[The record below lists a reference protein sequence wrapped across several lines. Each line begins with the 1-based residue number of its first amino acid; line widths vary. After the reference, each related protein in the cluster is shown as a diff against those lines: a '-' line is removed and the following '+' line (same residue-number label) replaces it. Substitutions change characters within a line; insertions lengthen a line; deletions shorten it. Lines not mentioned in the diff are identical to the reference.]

1 MASCGQAQQPSDNTI
16 SAEGIGVIK
25 LGMEP
30 TSLPDF
36 CDGLYDR
43 IEVIV
48 EEDLW
53 DTYEYRRAFSG
64 DDAVCDIYYYDNK
77 ISGIKVVSPQFKTEN
92 GLTCNSTVTDL
103 FDKGGKVKVDEGNY
117 LYLCIVC
124 DELSFDVVEDLT
136 QKGYD
141 KMVRA
146 CGGENLTF
154 SAADFKAN
162 AKAKAIT
169 INNWQ

>member
-16 SAEGIGVIK
+16 SGEGIGVIK
-25 LGMEP
+25 LGIDP
-30 TSLPDF
+30 TSLPAA

-64 DDAVCDIYYYDNK
+64 DDAVCDIYYYNNK
-77 ISGIKVVSPQFKTEN
+77 ISGIKVVSPEFKTEN
-92 GLTCNSTVTDL
+92 GLTCNSTVADL
-103 FDKGGKVKVDEGNY
+103 FAKGGKVEVTNDGY
-117 LYLCIVC
+117 LYIVC
-124 DELSFDVVEDLT
+124 DKLRFDVEGLT
-136 QKGYD
+136 KKGQD
-141 KMVRA
+141 KQTRA
-146 CGGENLTF
+146 YYGEEQTF
-154 SAADFKAN
+154 SAADFTAN

-169 INNWQ
+169 INN